1 MGLPDCHFEGDASA
15 APLKSI
21 KSHYEKTYLSVEFP
35 SLPLSPKSLS
45 GLLEHLGENWLQR
58 MRLMHSLTK
67 EGGYVLF
74 DLTAMLSRSKNNH
87 WLERGYNKNH
97 SHLPQV
103 NVGLFYSL
111 DSNLS
116 THVKL
121 LPSSV
126 RDVTSLLN
134 AIKEAGIKNAV
145 LILDT
150 GIYSAPNLKLLKSR
164 KTSFIVPLKRNSK
177 KIKYTKKMEGFPLL
191 QEKAHQI
198 LFLCL

>member
-1 MGLPDCHFEGDASA
+1 MLPL
-15 APLKSI
+15 PLKSI
-21 KSHYEKTYLSVEFP
+21 KSHYEKTYLSVELP

-58 MRLMHSLTK
+58 MRLMCSLTK
-67 EGGYVLF
+67 EGSYVLF
-74 DLTAMLSRSKNNH
+74 DLTVMLSRSKNNH

-97 SHLPQV
+97 SYLPQV

-111 DSNLS
+111 DSNLP
-116 THVKL
+116 TYVKL

-126 RDVTSLLN
+126 RDVTGRLN

-150 GIYSAPNLKLLKSR
+150 GFCSAPNLELLKSR
-164 KTSFIVPLKRNSK
+164 KTNFIVPLKRNSK
-177 KIKYTKKMEGFPLL
+177 EIKYTKKMEGFPLL